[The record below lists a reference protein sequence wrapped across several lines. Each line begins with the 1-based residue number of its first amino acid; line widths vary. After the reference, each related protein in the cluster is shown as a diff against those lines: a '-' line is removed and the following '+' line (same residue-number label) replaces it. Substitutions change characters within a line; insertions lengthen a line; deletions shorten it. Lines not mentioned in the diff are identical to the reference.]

1 MTGIIGPFDDVPI
14 DASAQDDGLDC
25 EVELVVVI
33 RKAAY
38 NVSEE
43 EALTYVLG
51 YTIGNDM
58 THHGWMRK
66 GNRMG
71 ALGKQFD
78 GWCPIGPCIV
88 PAESIEDTKRL
99 RLWTKI
105 NGETIQDGSTKEMIF
120 SVPRLVSFLSQG
132 TTLLPGDIILTGT

>member
-1 MTGIIGPFDDVPI
+1 MPI
-14 DASAQDDGLDC
+14 DPSAQDDGLDC
-25 EVELVVVI
+25 EVELVIVI
-33 RKAAY
+33 GKESH
-38 NVSEE
+38 NVTEE
-43 EALTYVLG
+43 DALSHVLG

-71 ALGKQFD
+71 ALGKQCD

-88 PAESIEDTKRL
+88 PTGAVEDPQNL

-105 NGETIQDGSTKEMIF
+105 NGETVQDGSTKEMIF
-120 SVPRLVSFLSQG
+120 PVSYLVSFLSQG
-132 TTLLPGDIILTGT
+132 TTMLPGDIILTGT